1 MNQNNEKKESLLL
14 NLGLNILVPTLI
26 LTKLSSEKYLGPM
39 WGVVVALAFP
49 IGYFA
54 YDYLQRGKANF
65 ISVLGIISVLLT
77 GGISLLKLDPK
88 YIAIKE
94 AAIPGIIGL
103 ITLISAQTRYPV
115 VKLFLFNDMLMQTQ
129 NIEQALKD
137 KQNHAQFSNALKI
150 STLIIALSFFLS
162 SVLNYVLARAIVV
175 STPGTE
181 AYAAELG
188 KMTFWSYIVIMIPS
202 MIVLVAAMVYLFKRV
217 TFLTGLSFEDIFNDN
232 SR

>member
-1 MNQNNEKKESLLL
+1 MNQKNEKKESLLL

-54 YDYLQRGKANF
+54 YDYLQRSKANF

-88 YIAIKE
+88 FIAIKE

-103 ITLISAQTRYPV
+103 ITLISALTRYPV
-115 VKLFLFNDMLMQTQ
+115 VKLFLFNDMLMRT
-129 NIEQALKD
+129 NDIESALQKR
-137 KQNHAQFSNALKI
+137 QSQAQFANALKV
-150 STLIIALSFFLS
+150 STLIIAVSFFLS
-162 SVLNYVLARAIVV
+162 SLLNYVLARAIVV
-175 STPGTE
+175 SAPGTE

-188 KMTFWSYIVIMIPS
+188 KMTFWSYIVIMLPS
-202 MIVLVAAMVYLFKRV
+202 MAVLVGAMIYLYKRV
-217 TFLTGLSFEDIFNDN
+217 TALTGLSFEEIFNDN